1 MNLFCCFGKRN
12 TPTTEALLPPS
23 LYPTESSQN
32 KTTAKTGSV
41 FQHFQKADS
50 PSSPQTAPPPTPPAP
65 RNPFQSPLHQPVA
78 TWYTADS
85 PSSPQTTPPPMPP
98 APRNPFQ
105 SPLHSPVGIT
115 QGLSQSPKRAD
126 IAIMLNQRTS
136 APQTPKPSSGL
147 PTGLQFL
154 QTIPKGTLQIDLQG
168 MRSPAPWRDHFS
180 LND

>member
-50 PSSPQTAPPPTPPAP
+50 PSSPQTAPPPT
-65 RNPFQSPLHQPVA
+65 
-78 TWYTADS
+78 
-85 PSSPQTTPPPMPP
+85 PP